1 MSTHSVRHAWT
12 VMVIGTLLAAG
23 AGSVLAQC
31 EWDKLEPGGGSSG
44 DRFGTSVS
52 VSGEYAI
59 IGAREADADRG
70 EAYIYQYDG
79 VGWVQQAPTLV
90 AGDRLAGDEFGGSVS
105 ISGDCAIVGA
115 EFDDDPVVGM
125 TTGSAYIFCR
135 NGDTWEEEQKL
146 TAWDIAEFDHFGVS
160 VAIDGD
166 YAVVGATYDD
176 DSAGAS
182 GSAYVFKWTGTTWA
196 PDEKLHAS
204 APESGNH
211 FGSAVAIS
219 GDYIVVGSEDD
230 RISGSYGAGSANV
243 FFRSPTSGW
252 GQQGSKRTAS
262 DPSSYAYFGDTVSID
277 GDVVVVGAYS
287 DNNACAGA
295 DVDCGA
301 AYVFRRDGTSW
312 PFEQKLT
319 ASDTHYGQKF
329 GTSVAISGD
338 RIVVGAPNDNHAGSN
353 TGAAYLFVEDGPV
366 PWAETCR
373 FTAFDAYNGD
383 RYGTSVAIDRTYVLI
398 AAPWDNVRSPT
409 VTSGSA
415 YIIPDCNGNCIHDEC
430 DTDPADP
437 DEDGE
442 VSADCNNNGVPDE
455 CDDDCQP
462 NGIADECEI
471 DMDSTAPGGPFSCDP
486 ASPPVGLDECDPD
499 CNNNGIPDECDIAS
513 GTSFDTN
520 TNGIPDECD
529 CPDGDVTFL
538 DAEEGVIDAR
548 QPHPLLDAN
557 DPQGISA
564 IVASA
569 PEGAHKLA
577 CWSWCETASAGPPI
591 AITGFDGVGGG
602 ELTVILN
609 RAITPGAITTL
620 TYTPENGAESTGV
633 FTPHPGNVDGNDE
646 SDAADIAV
654 MIDCCLNHACDPVP
668 TYRCDIDRSGG
679 VTAADTLRVID
690 LLSGAHEYDSW
701 DGTTLP
707 PDCGICGPCPSAAGE

>member
-1 MSTHSVRHAWT
+1 MYSVRHAWT
-12 VMVIGTLLAAG
+12 VAVLGALLAAG
-23 AGSVLAQC
+23 AGPALAQC
-31 EWDKLEPGGGSSG
+31 EWDKLSPDGGAAG
-44 DRFGTSVS
+44 DRFGASVS

-59 IGAREADADRG
+59 IGAREADSQAG
-70 EAYIYQYDG
+70 AAYIFKHDG
-79 VGWVQQAPTLV
+79 VDWVQQTPTLT
-90 AGDRLAGDEFGGSVS
+90 ASDRLPGDEFGGSVS

-115 EFDDDPVVGM
+115 EYDDDPVIEL
-125 TTGSAYIFCR
+125 TTGAAYIFCR
-135 NGDTWEEEQKL
+135 NGDTWVEQKL
-146 TAWDIAEFDHFGVS
+146 TAWDMAEFDHFGAS

-176 DSAGAS
+176 DNSVNNS

-196 PDEKLHAS
+196 PDEKLHANDPHS
-204 APESGNH
+204 NDR
-211 FGSAVAIS
+211 FGRAVAIS
-219 GDYIVVGSEDD
+219 GDYIVVGTEDD
-230 RISGSYGAGSANV
+230 RISDYYGAGSAYV

-252 GQQGSKRTAS
+252 GQQGTKRTAS
-262 DPSSYAYFGDTVSID
+262 DPSSYAYFGHTVSID

-287 DNNACAGA
+287 DNNACIDVG

-312 PFEQKLT
+312 PFEQKLA
-319 ASDTHYGQKF
+319 ASDTDWGQKF
-329 GTSVAISGD
+329 GTAVAVSGD
-338 RIVVGAPNDNHAGSN
+338 RIVVGAPSDNHAGSS
-353 TGAAYLFVEDGPV
+353 TGAAYLFVKDGPGA
-366 PWAETCR
+366 WAEMCR
-373 FTAFDAYNGD
+373 FTAFDASSGD
-383 RYGTSVAIDRTYVLI
+383 RYGMSVAMDRTYVLI

-415 YIIPDCNGNCIHDEC
+415 YIIPDCNGNCVHDEC
-430 DTDPADP
+430 DTDPLDP
-437 DEDGE
+437 DGDEE

-513 GTSFDTN
+513 GTSLDTN
-520 TNGIPDECD
+520 SNGIPDECD
-529 CPDGDVTFL
+529 CPDGVVEFL
-538 DAEEGVIDAR
+538 DEVEGVIDAR

-564 IVASA
+564 IAVSA
-569 PEGAHKLA
+569 PEGAHKLP
-577 CWSWCETASAGPPI
+577 CWSWCETAGTGPPLE
-591 AITGFDGVGGG
+591 ITGFDVVGGG

-609 RAITPGAITTL
+609 REITPGAITTL
-620 TYTPENGAESTGV
+620 TYTPQNGAESTGV
-633 FTPHPGNVDGNDE
+633 FTAHPGNVDGDDR

-668 TYRCDIDRSGG
+668 MYRCDIDRSGG
-679 VTAADTLRVID
+679 VTATDTLRVID
-690 LLSGAHEYDSW
+690 
-701 DGTTLP
+701 
-707 PDCGICGPCPSAAGE
+707 